1 MPDKKLVSSTCCC
14 YIHTTKKQTYKHFKL
29 PSSSSSPSFISAGL
43 FHRCCYSS
51 SNRAFIVAAIA
62 TAAAVSYIPVT
73 VAVSPFLTSSGGYRN
88 YLNSPYLSS
97 STHNNIINN
106 INNNNH
112 SNKSNKNINNK
123 ASSFCNLFRSSAF
136 PVRCFATSSL
146 SRCSPSTPMM
156 AAQSSSPSSTSC
168 SPSANNYDLFV
179 IGAGSGG
186 MSCARRAAAYGASV
200 GIGEYQRLG
209 GTCVN
214 VGCVPKKVM
223 WNAANLREMMSQ
235 GGHYGLGMSSSSSS
249 QEEHNNN
256 KTSSTVIS
264 VDWEK
269 LKKHRDDYVKRL
281 NGIYDNNLKNSK
293 VQLYH
298 KGFCSLDGNGK
309 IRIKHND
316 SNNSSTDTTIVSADH
331 ILIAVGGQPDKLGI
345 KGEEYTI
352 DSDGFFELKQQP
364 KKVAVIGAGYIA
376 VELVG
381 IFNSLG
387 TETHLFVRGEC
398 ALRKFDEML
407 KWNVDSDMKKHGV
420 HIHPGSIPESITKD
434 PTTGHLSLHLKNGT
448 THSGFDSML
457 VARGRTALVKGLGLE
472 KGNVTT
478 TSTGHVQVDEYQNT
492 TANGVYAVGDVCG
505 KVELTPMAIAAGR
518 RLADRLFGGQK
529 NAKADY
535 EFVPTCIFTHPPIGT
550 VGLAEEEAKEKY
562 GENNL
567 NVYKSSSV
575 NLYYGPFQMAPADKP
590 KTFMKLI
597 CLKDHNDRIV
607 GAHVYGMG
615 ADEMIQG
622 FGVAIK
628 MGATKTD
635 LDNCV
640 AVHPTAAEEFV
651 TIPPWGLKQH
661 PQPTFKK

>member
-223 WNAANLREMMSQ
+223 WNAANLRELMSE
-235 GGHYGLGMSSSSSS
+235 GGHYGLRINGNGKE
-249 QEEHNNN
+249 QQGED
-256 KTSSTVIS
+256 KILS
-264 VDWEK
+264 VSVEWEK
-269 LKKHRDDYVKRL
+269 LKKHRDAYVKRL
-281 NGIYDNNLKNSK
+281 NGIYDSNLKNSN

-298 KGFCSLDGNGK
+298 QGFCSLEGNGR
-309 IRIKHND
+309 IRIR
-316 SNNSSTDTTIVSADH
+316 NSSTGTDQIVSADH

-345 KGEEYTI
+345 EGEEFTI
-352 DSDGFFELKQQP
+352 DSDGFFELEHQP

-420 HIHPGSIPESITKD
+420 HVHPGSIPQSITKD
-434 PTTGHLSLHLKNGT
+434 PTTGKLSVYLKNGT
-448 THSGFDSML
+448 THSGFDSIL
-457 VARGRTALVKGLGLE
+457 VARGRTSLVQGLGLE
-472 KGNVTT
+472 KGDVRT
-478 TSTGHVQVDEYQNT
+478 TSTGHVQVDDFQNT
-492 TANGVYAVGDVCG
+492 TAEGVYAVGDVCG

-550 VGLAEEEAKEKY
+550 VGLTEDEAKEKY
-562 GENNL
+562 GEQNMK
-567 NVYKSSSV
+567 VYKTSSV

-597 CLKDHNDRIV
+597 CLRETDRIV

-635 LDNCV
+635 FDNCV

-651 TIPPWGLKQH
+651 TIPPWGLREPQ
-661 PQPTFKK
+661 QPTFKK